1 MFHTLI
7 ITLLAVLFL
16 TGCSKAPESGLDL
29 SNIDK
34 SVKPQDDLYVYMNG
48 KWLENT
54 EIPADK
60 SNYGTF
66 TELYDQSQIDLKA
79 IIEESAYSKNKEDG
93 SDEQKVGDFYLSFMD
108 SNLVEKLGLDPL
120 KEDLAMIDAV
130 KSKKDLAKLLG
141 YFEKIGVQKQF
152 GLYVN
157 QDLKQSDQYIVYLT
171 QSGLGLPDR
180 DYYFNK
186 DQKFEDIRKKYIS
199 FITEMFNLAGIE
211 DGQKRA
217 ERIMKIE
224 VELAEGHWTRVEN
237 RDMTKTYNKHTL
249 KELQKRVSNF
259 DFTVFF
265 EESNLSMINDLVVEQ
280 PSYLTQFNK
289 VYKKVSVKEWKDYF
303 TFRLLSAFAS
313 RLNEDFVDVNFN
325 FYGTTLSGIEQNRP
339 RWKRAVSGINGVLG
353 EVVGKVYVKKH
364 FKPEAKT
371 RMVQLV
377 KNLQKSYAKRIEQL
391 DWMSSDTKKEALKKL
406 NNFVAKIGYPDK
418 WKDYSKLVIKVDDL
432 IGNYKRSSMVEHQR
446 SIDKL
451 GGPIDRGEWHMTPHT
466 VNAYYNPTMNEV
478 VFPAA
483 ILQPPFFNMAADDA
497 VNYGAIG
504 AVIGHELT
512 HGFDDQGRKTDGEG
526 NLRDWWTEEDGSKFT
541 ERANVMVAQFNQ
553 FNPVDTMH
561 VNGQLTLGENIAD
574 LGGLTIS
581 YYAYKMSLGGKEAPV
596 IDGMTGDQRFF
607 LGWAQVWRRKYRDE
621 ELRRRIL
628 TDPHSPSRYRVIGI
642 MPNMPEFYAAFDL
655 KEGDGSFIPENERVK
670 IW

>member
-1 MFHTLI
+1 MFQTFFSLI
-7 ITLLAVLFL
+7 LVVLFL
-16 TGCSKAPESGLDL
+16 TSCSKAPESGLDL
-29 SNIDK
+29 TNVDD
-34 SVKPQDDLYVYMNG
+34 SVRPQDDLYQYING
-48 KWLENT
+48 KWLEKT

-79 IIEESAYSKNKEDG
+79 IIEESAYSKDRKDG

-108 SNLVEKLGLDPL
+108 SNLVEKLELEPL

-152 GLYVN
+152 ALYVN
-157 QDLKQSDQYIVYLT
+157 QDLKQSDQYICYLT

-180 DYYFNK
+180 DYYFK
-186 DQKFEDIRKKYIS
+186 EDQKFKDIRNKYVT
-199 FITEMFNLAGIE
+199 FITELFTLADIE
-211 DGQKRA
+211 DGKKKA
-217 ERIMKIE
+217 GRILEIE
-224 VELAEGHWTRVEN
+224 AELAKGHWTRVQN
-237 RDMTKTYNKHTL
+237 RDMNKTYNKHTV
-249 KELQKRVSNF
+249 KELQKLVLNF
-259 DFTVFF
+259 EFSPYF
-265 EESNLSMINDLVVEQ
+265 EESNLSMINDLVVRQ
-280 PSYLTQFNK
+280 PSYLKQFNK
-289 VYKKVSVKEWKDYF
+289 VYGKVSLEDWKDYF
-303 TFRLLSAFAS
+303 TFKLLSAFAS
-313 RLNEDFVDVNFN
+313 RLNKDFVDANFV

-377 KNLQKSYAKRIEQL
+377 KNLQKSYANRIKQL
-391 DWMSSDTKKEALKKL
+391 DWMSEDTKKEALKKL

-418 WKDYSKLVIKVDDL
+418 WKDYSKLVIKADDL
-432 IGNYKRSSMVEHQR
+432 IGNYKRSNMVEHQR

-451 GGPIDRGEWHMTPHT
+451 GEPIDRDEWHMTPHT
-466 VNAYYNPTMNEV
+466 VNAYYNPPMNEV

-526 NLRDWWTEEDGSKFT
+526 NLRDWWTEEDGNKFD

-561 VNGQLTLGENIAD
+561 VNGRLTLGENIAD
-574 LGGLTIS
+574 LGGLTIA
-581 YYAYKMSLGGKEAPV
+581 YYAYKMSLDGKEAPL
-596 IDGMTGDQRFF
+596 IDGMTGGQRFF
-607 LGWAQVWRRKYRDE
+607 TGWAQVWRRKYRDE

-655 KEGDGSFIPENERVK
+655 KEGDQLFVPDNERVK